1 MYMTEPTEE
10 PTYDE
15 ILVQA
20 NQTPPQPLSSIDK
33 KRLNKTVTCPLCNKQ
48 VNSKTMKYT
57 HDCQKTKK
65 EKQTPTITD
74 DHIKQYI
81 MQQQQEQEEQQNTIR
96 QNKFNNLIKNM
107 V

>member
-1 MYMTEPTEE
+1 MTEPTEE

-15 ILVQA
+15 VMIQV
-20 NQTPPQPLSSIDK
+20 NTPPPQPLSSIDK

-57 HDCQKTKK
+57 HDCQKIKK
-65 EKQTPTITD
+65 EKQVPQITD

-81 MQQQQEQEEQQNTIR
+81 MQQQQEQEEQQKIIR
-96 QNKFNNLIKNM
+96 RNKFSNM
-107 V
+107 IRNMI

>member
-1 MYMTEPTEE
+1 MSNENEE
-10 PTYDE
+10 QTYDE
-15 ILVQA
+15 VMIQV
-20 NQTPPQPLSSIDK
+20 NQPPPPPLTSVDK

-48 VNSKTMKYT
+48 VNSKTMKYS

-74 DHIKQYI
+74 
-81 MQQQQEQEEQQNTIR
+81 EQIQIYLQNQRLEHQEQQNTIR